1 MSVGWRREEGVVRGK
16 KIWAFAA
23 RNFQNAKTASFDSR
37 GTKCAPTIGF

>member
-1 MSVGWRREEGVVRGK
+1 MEKGRELSGG

-37 GTKCAPTIGF
+37 GIKPAPTFGF